1 MKGKFNVEI
10 DEDGLLHSA
19 TYLGTDVTAYLKH
32 YKYIRKYQKNG
43 HTYYVYDDAESK
55 IRDKIYNNTIEKSM
69 KSENGYSYTNK
80 YGQYTTHK
88 RLGKTTTNTTTL
100 GGKSSHYRQTT
111 ADKAKETFYNNY
123 QKHKVQKLKD
133 IPRKIHAK
141 GLSFISNI
149 LRRIRGD

>member
-55 IRDKIYNNTIEKSM
+55 LRDKVYKNTIEKSM
-69 KSENGYSYTNK
+69 KSEKGYSYTNK

-88 RLGKTTTNTTTL
+88 TTNTYTIGGMKPYYKQSTT
-100 GGKSSHYRQTT
+100 
-111 ADKAKETFYNNY
+111 DKAKEAFYNSY
-123 QKHKVQKLKD
+123 RKHNIQKLKD